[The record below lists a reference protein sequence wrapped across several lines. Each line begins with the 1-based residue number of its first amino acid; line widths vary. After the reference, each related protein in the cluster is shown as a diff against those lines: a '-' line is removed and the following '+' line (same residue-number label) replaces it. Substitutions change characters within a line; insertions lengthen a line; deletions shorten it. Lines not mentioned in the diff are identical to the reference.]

1 MEGKQKDTGKDLLL
15 ISLPTGAKR
24 TDACVRLCH
33 YTHTAGPLHPQ
44 ALHPKTQPTVFPDL
58 NISDLKY

>member
-24 TDACVRLCH
+24 TDACVRL
-33 YTHTAGPLHPQ
+33 
-44 ALHPKTQPTVFPDL
+44 
-58 NISDLKY
+58 